1 MRHLRKLLA
10 VMTLTAAGHAV
21 AAEPVDM
28 ELIIA
33 VDVSSSV
40 DENEYRLQMGGIA
53 AAFRNPSVLDAI
65 RSLGP
70 GRLAGIRR
78 LGMRSGE
85 GRHADHTAL
94 GFPWSAAAARTSIA
108 GSSD

>member
-1 MRHLRKLLA
+1 MRHLWGFLA
-10 VMTLTAAGHAV
+10 VVTLTAAGLTA

-70 GRLAGIRR
+70 
-78 LGMRSGE
+78 
-85 GRHADHTAL
+85 AD
-94 GFPWSAAAARTSIA
+94 WRCS
-108 GSSD
+108 